1 MHALKMM
8 LIFLAATSAV
18 KQWCVVAAEAV
29 QTMLPRFCKCCSIQ
43 QGEVSVKLRDA
54 KAKLPGQKDQN
65 L

>member
-8 LIFLAATSAV
+8 LIFSS
-18 KQWCVVAAEAV
+18 CFCG
-29 QTMLPRFCKCCSIQ
+29 QTMACCSGRSGSNNVVKILHVLQ
-43 QGEVSVKLRDA
+43 HVTEKVSVKLKDA